1 MVGGFAPQT
10 ALGGILGLDAE
21 NQSCFSLH
29 VCSKDVTSVCAQV
42 LKDRRCGNA
51 V

>member
-1 MVGGFAPQT
+1 MGGGFAPQT

-29 VCSKDVTSVCAQV
+29 VCSKGATSVCVQV